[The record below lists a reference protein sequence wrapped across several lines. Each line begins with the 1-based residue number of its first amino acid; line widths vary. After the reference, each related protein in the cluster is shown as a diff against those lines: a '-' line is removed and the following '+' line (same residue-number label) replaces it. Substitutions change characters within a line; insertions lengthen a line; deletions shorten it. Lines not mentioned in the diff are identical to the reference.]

1 MLCLRAASRVLHA
14 DVWAA
19 IVAILLVAPVSRA
32 QEQSGEQST
41 AADKPIDSRTAVTP
55 DKGNAQDS
63 DSDVGNHSMTGAFDS
78 SLSSVEGRRS
88 YWQPLVN
95 VSSIIDTDPLTG
107 SQTSGVT
114 SWSAVYGGI
123 DLHRVTRQS
132 DLTLSYL
139 GGGLISNDGKADNA
153 ALQQFEFGDRLRL
166 GGRSTLSLFNLLN
179 ELPETSFGFSLP
191 LALNLPE
198 GQGLS
203 LESVFSPNQSI
214 LTTRGERIG
223 NASVAEFDREL
234 TAKSSLTFVG
244 GYSLLR
250 FLDDSGLLDDG
261 EVTLQGGFDHQLT
274 RGRTIGALYRFNELR
289 FAGIDQPIDAHTAQL
304 FYGQRVAQ
312 RMALR
317 LAAGPAISVFRT
329 PVSPGT
335 TGGGTRSTSQAYWTL
350 DASISYQQRREQ
362 LGLAYD
368 HSLSGGGGVLPGAI
382 TDQVSGSLTSQISN
396 ALGTELTVGYARNQ
410 GLNTPLT
417 PLLGPGQVYNYWF
430 GGVKVSYAWGRW
442 TSLSLSYQ
450 AQSQNSNV
458 NSCIGAICGT
468 NFVRQT
474 GSIGL
479 TWRPRPRLI
488 R

>member
-1 MLCLRAASRVLHA
+1 M
-14 DVWAA
+14 
-19 IVAILLVAPVSRA
+19 AILFVVPVSRA
-32 QEQSGEQST
+32 QEQSGQQST
-41 AADKPIDSRTAVTP
+41 SADKPIDSRTDVTP
-55 DKGNAQDS
+55 NKGKAQDS
-63 DSDVGNHSMTGAFDS
+63 DNDLGNRSMSGAFDS
-78 SLSSVEGRRS
+78 SLSNVEGRRS

-95 VSSIIDTDPLTG
+95 VTSIIDNDPLTA

-123 DLHRVTRQS
+123 NLYRLTRQS

-139 GGGLISNDGKADNA
+139 GGGLISNDGKTNNS
-153 ALQQFEFGDRLRL
+153 ALQQFEFGDRVRL
-166 GGRSTLSLFNLLN
+166 GRRSVLSFFDLLN
-179 ELPETSFGFSLP
+179 ELPEISFGFSLP
-191 LALNLPE
+191 LAVNLPE

-203 LESVFSPNQSI
+203 LQSVFSPNQSI

-223 NASVAEFDREL
+223 NVSVAEFDREL

-250 FLDDSGLLDDG
+250 FLNNSGLLNDG

-289 FAGIDQPIDAHTAQL
+289 FEGIGQPIDAHTGQL
-304 FYGQRVAQ
+304 FYGQRIAE
-312 RMALR
+312 RLALR

-329 PVSPGT
+329 AVSPGT
-335 TGGGTRSTSQAYWTL
+335 TGSATRSTSQVYWTL
-350 DASISYQQRREQ
+350 DASISYQQRREM

-382 TDQVSGSLTSQISN
+382 TDQLSGSLTSQFSK
-396 ALGTELTVGYARNQ
+396 ALSSELTVGYARNH

-417 PLLGPGQVYNYWF
+417 PLQGTGQVYNYWF
-430 GGVKVSYAWGRW
+430 GGVQLSYAWGRW
-442 TSLSLSYQ
+442 TSLNLSYQ
-450 AQSQNSNV
+450 AQSQDSNV
-458 NSCIGAICGT
+458 NSCIGAICGR
-468 NFVRQT
+468 NIVRQT
-474 GSIGL
+474 GSVGL
-479 TWRPRPRLI
+479 TWRPRPMVI

>member
-1 MLCLRAASRVLHA
+1 MRVLRA
-14 DVWAA
+14 DIWAA
-19 IVAILLVAPVSRA
+19 IVASLLVAQVSRA
-32 QEQSGEQST
+32 QEQSGQQSSS
-41 AADKPIDSRTAVTP
+41 ADKPIDSRIAVTT
-55 DKGNAQDS
+55 DKGKAQAQDS
-63 DSDVGNHSMTGAFDS
+63 DSDPENRSMAGAFDF
-78 SLSSVEGRRS
+78 SLTNIEGRRS

-95 VSSIIDTDPLTG
+95 VTSIIDTDPLTT

-123 DLHRVTRQS
+123 DVYRLTRRS

-139 GGGLISNDGKADNA
+139 GGALISNDGKANNA

-166 GGRSTLSLFNLLN
+166 GGRSVLSLFDLLN
-179 ELPETSFGFSLP
+179 ELPETSFGFILP
-191 LALNLPE
+191 LAVNLPE

-203 LESVFSPNQSI
+203 LQSVFSPNQSI
-214 LTTRGERIG
+214 LTAQGERIG
-223 NASVAEFDREL
+223 NVSVAEFDREL

-250 FLDDSGLLDDG
+250 FLDNIGLLDDG
-261 EVTLQGGFDHQLT
+261 EVTLQGGFNHQLT

-289 FAGIDQPIDAHTAQL
+289 FEGIGQPIDAHTAQL
-304 FYGQRVAQ
+304 FYGQRLAE
-312 RMALR
+312 RLSLR
-317 LAAGPAISVFRT
+317 LAAGPAVSLFRT

-335 TGGGTRSTSQAYWTL
+335 TGGGTRSTSQVYWTL
-350 DASISYQQRREQ
+350 DASISYQQRRE
-362 LGLAYD
+362 LFGLAYD

-382 TDQVSGSLTSQISN
+382 TDQVSGSLTSHFSN
-396 ALGTELTVGYARNQ
+396 ALSGELTAGYARNQ
-410 GLNTPLT
+410 SLNTPLT

-442 TSLSLSYQ
+442 TSLNLSYQ
-450 AQSQNSNV
+450 AQSQDSNV
-458 NSCIGAICGT
+458 NSCIGAICGR
-468 NFVRQT
+468 NFLRQT

-479 TWRPRPRLI
+479 TWRPRPMVI